1 MRCGLILLLLLAGVL
16 NGCLFRRSPP
26 TLTEEQRAQLLAQ
39 PINAPTGTAPG
50 MIVTPDFRVVGQV
63 TTVNV
68 PGQFVV
74 LSFPIGQLPRRDQVL
89 LVYRRG
95 LKVGEVRVTG
105 PFEDYSTVADI
116 VSGEVQAGDEVRD
129 R

>member
-1 MRCGLILLLLLAGVL
+1 MLLLLVAGLVS
-16 NGCLFRRSPP
+16 GCLFRRPAPP
-26 TLTEEQRAQLLAQ
+26 LTEEQRAQMLAQ
-39 PINAPTGTAPG
+39 PIGAPAGTAPG
-50 MIVTPDFRVVGQV
+50 VIVTPDFRVVGQV
-63 TTVNV
+63 TTVNA

-74 LSFPIGQLPRRDQVL
+74 VSFPIGRLPRREQVL